1 MLGNL
6 LKLSGYVLLG
16 REAADFFLNSHHYRE
31 KERNREQLVYSLT
44 ASLIGMA
51 VGVGVG
57 LLFAPRAGKETR
69 EIISDTA
76 CNQIERLKSEIAER
90 KKLIN
95 EVISSKKDE
104 FCSAAPETEEEAAVE
119 A

>member
-6 LKLSGYVLLG
+6 LKLSGLVLLG
-16 REAADFFLNSHHYRE
+16 REAADFLLNSHHYRE
-31 KERNREQLVYSLT
+31 KEQNRNQLVSSIS
-44 ASLIGMA
+44 ASLIGLA

-76 CNQIERLKSEIAER
+76 CNQIERFKSEIAEG
-90 KKLIN
+90 KKQIN
-95 EVISSKKDE
+95 EVISRKKDE
-104 FCSAAPETEEEAAVE
+104 FCATATETSEEAAVE